1 MKQEKKLEIKNK
13 LGLHARPAAQLVQM
27 IKQHKSEVFI
37 EKNGEVVD
45 GRSILSVL
53 ALAGEP
59 GSALKFIISGQD
71 STELMNKIEAFFQN
85 RFNEE

>member
-1 MKQEKKLEIKNK
+1 MEQEKRLEIKNK
-13 LGLHARPAAQLVQM
+13 LGLHARPAALLVQM

-37 EKNGEVVD
+37 ERNGEVID

-59 GSALKFIISGQD
+59 GGVLKFKITGD
-71 STELMNKIEAFFQN
+71 DAHELMSRIEMFFQN
-85 RFNEE
+85 RFGEE